1 MSTSKPRYPL
11 LDQIRGLALL
21 SMMAY
26 HAAWDLV
33 YLFGVEWPWY
43 HSRGAFFWQ
52 QATCWTFILLS
63 GFCAPMGR
71 RGYRRGLT
79 VFACGWII
87 SAVMAIFMPDSPNLF
102 GILVFL
108 GSAMML
114 TTVLRSLLAK
124 IPPIAGM
131 SVSFLTF
138 AVLRPI
144 GRGIIGW
151 GKWKMAVPKWLY
163 RNNLTA
169 FLGFPHDSF
178 YSTDY
183 FPLLPW
189 IFLFLTGYFFYF
201 IMKEKGRLQHL
212 PRLPLPLVE
221 GLGKASLYVYMA
233 HQPVIYAV
241 LRLVF
246 SVI

>member
-1 MSTSKPRYPL
+1 MSISKPRYPL

-21 SMMAY
+21 SMMVY
-26 HAAWDLV
+26 HASWDLV
-33 YLFGVEWPWY
+33 YLFGIDWPWY
-43 HSRGAFFWQ
+43 HSHGAFLWQ

-63 GFCAPMGR
+63 GFCVPMGR

-87 SAVMAIFMPDSPNLF
+87 SAVMAVFMPDSPNLF

-114 TTVLRSLLAK
+114 TTALRPLLVK
-124 IPPIAGM
+124 IPPALGM
-131 SVSFLTF
+131 TASFLTF
-138 AVLRPI
+138 MLLRWLS
-144 GRGIIGW
+144 RGMAGW
-151 GKWKMAVPKWLY
+151 GRWSFDVPELLY
-163 RNNLTA
+163 RNLFTA
-169 FLGFPHDSF
+169 YLGFPHSSF

-189 IFLFLTGYFFYF
+189 VFLFLTGYFFYF
-201 IMKEKGRLQHL
+201 ILKAKGGLE
-212 PRLPLPLVE
+212 RLPHLSLPLIE
-221 GLGKASLYVYMA
+221 RLGKASLYVYMA

-241 LRLVF
+241 LWLVF